1 LQERLEECGW
11 DLVQIFLT
19 SSHVGF
25 GLSSLAQDC
34 EEIDKLVETLIEQ
47 FSSESI
53 ILIGHSTGC
62 QDIVLYLKIGKHI
75 NHIRGAVL
83 QAPVSDREYLSEFQ
97 EVVDNLQLAQQ
108 LIKEGKEQHLMPPM
122 QVFPR
127 QAITAYRFHSLVSRF
142 GDDDMFS
149 SDFTD
154 EELKQR
160 LGHIKIPT
168 LVVQSLQGNW
178 KV

>member
-1 LQERLEECGW
+1 
-11 DLVQIFLT
+11 
-19 SSHVGF
+19 
-25 GLSSLAQDC
+25 
-34 EEIDKLVETLIEQ
+34 
-47 FSSESI
+47 
-53 ILIGHSTGC
+53 
-62 QDIVLYLKIGKHI
+62 LKIGKHI

-168 LVVQSLQGNW
+168 LVVQSLQDEYIPHFVDIQKLTQRIQNAIGPFCQTLFLQTNHAIDNPQEIT
-178 KV
+178 KFVVSVVNFVCAISPIK